1 MWGYIGRR
9 LLAFIPTVFVAVTL
23 IFILTRLVPG
33 NPVWALLGHQSV
45 SAEQVDAMARELGLD
60 RPILIQYLNWLPKA
74 LSGDFGKSIFFAK
87 PVAAVIAE
95 RFSVTLSIA
104 GLSTLLTVLLAV
116 PLGVLAATRRDSALD
131 HASMVLSILGV
142 SVPSFWLGFLFILLF
157 AVTLGWF
164 PAAGYRDLSF
174 GFAEWFRRLVLPVLA
189 LSLGQLALLM
199 RITRTSML
207 EVLGQEYIVAAR
219 AKGLAERKVVY
230 KHALR
235 NGLMCTTCSARR
247 WMFRCAI

>member
-1 MWGYIGRR
+1 M
-9 LLAFIPTVFVAVTL
+9 
-23 IFILTRLVPG
+23 
-33 NPVWALLGHQSV
+33 
-45 SAEQVDAMARELGLD
+45 
-60 RPILIQYLNWLPKA
+60 
-74 LSGDFGKSIFFAK
+74 
-87 PVAAVIAE
+87 AAVIAE
-95 RFSVTLSIA
+95 RFPVTLSIA

-131 HASMVLSILGV
+131 HASMVLSIFGV

-164 PAAGYRDLSF
+164 PVAGYRDLSF
-174 GFAEWFRRLVLPVLA
+174 GFWEWLRRLVLPVLA
-189 LSLGQLALLM
+189 LSLSQLALLM

-219 AKGLAERKVVY
+219 AKGLAEGKVIY

-235 NGLMCTTCSARR
+235 NGLMSITTVVGLVFALTLGGSVIIEEVFAIPGLGRLITNAAVRR
-247 WMFRCAI
+247 DYPTLEGGMAYLTLVALAVNLLVDISYSLINPRVRYG